1 MQEPACLL
9 RQIYIYPI
17 KSLRPIEPQSAV
29 ATKLGFEYDRRFML
43 LKVLENGDLE
53 NMHVA
58 YYPELVRF
66 FPAIDIEDDEQPE
79 KASICVTHK
88 PVHGDVSTI
97 TVPLLPDTDRLE
109 MFDIEMHRSPTS
121 AYDMGREY
129 NDWFSKCLRYRVIFA
144 YLGRNTRAVLM
155 SAKQDD
161 AGKTS
166 WISPISS
173 FLPTAIGSLIQT
185 QAKTIG
191 FADCAPYLVV
201 SNTSLQDVSRR
212 MTDGEA
218 VDIEKFRPN
227 IIIDGANKPWEEDFW
242 AELDFGHAKLDLLH
256 NCVRCQSLNIDYG
269 TGKFGTGES
278 GKVFRKLQSD
288 RRVDGGAKYSPVF
301 GRYSF
306 LHGND
311 ERQFISVGDQVV
323 VTRRNDKR
331 TVFDWPGLG

>member
-1 MQEPACLL
+1 MLTQI
-9 RQIYIYPI
+9 QIYVYPV

-43 LKVLENGDLE
+43 LKELENGSLE

-58 YYPELVRF
+58 FYPELVRF
-66 FPAIDIEDDEQPE
+66 FPVINIEDDHQPE
-79 KASICVTHK
+79 RASISISHK
-88 PVHGDVSTI
+88 PVHGDASAITI
-97 TVPLLPDTDRLE
+97 PLLPDTDCLQ
-109 MFDIEMHRSPTS
+109 MMDIEMHSSPTS
-121 AYDMGREY
+121 AYDMGRDY
-129 NDWFSKCLRYRVIFA
+129 NDWFSKCLGYRVVFA
-144 YLGRNTRAVLM
+144 YLGRNTRPVLM
-155 SAKQDD
+155 SADQGEAAK
-161 AGKTS
+161 GS

-173 FLPTAIGSLIQT
+173 FLPTAIGSLIQP

-212 MTDGEA
+212 LPDGET

-227 IIIDGANKPWEEDFW
+227 LIIDGADEAWEEDFW
-242 AELDFGHAKLDLLH
+242 AELDFGGTKLDLVH
-256 NCVRCQSLNIDYG
+256 NCVRCQSINIDYE
-269 TGKFGTGES
+269 TGKPGKGES

-288 RRVDGGAKYSPVF
+288 RRVDSGAKYSPVF

-306 LHGND
+306 LHGNN
-311 ERQFISVGDQVV
+311 EGQSIGVGDEVV
-323 VTRRNDKR
+323 VTRRNAKR